1 MLTLLVCIRLWH
13 CSDVPFFTTV
23 IAYSLSYPY
32 GISEQKCELML
43 LDLHCYL
50 NVIGPSRQMLTKAKV
65 KVPCFKE
72 GLMGEDPFLSYTFQL
87 AMDKSRRTHGQCAK
101 DLLFPLT
108 VKWLHVHLILLH
120 GDCGICS
127 LTNVSPLLTGG
138 I

>member
-1 MLTLLVCIRLWH
+1 VLTLLVCIRLWH

-87 AMDKSRRTHGQCAK
+87 AMDKSRRTHGQCVKRLALSSYRK
-101 DLLFPLT
+101 MVTCASNSFAWGLWHLFA
-108 VKWLHVHLILLH
+108 
-120 GDCGICS
+120 
-127 LTNVSPLLTGG
+127 NER
-138 I
+138 